1 LLAPEVIMDF
11 RDLARQA
18 ALRIPGVRGF
28 YKSSLELT
36 KRAEELTLQN
46 VKLVRS
52 NEELKLQLS
61 ILRGD
66 LARAVKEAEELRAAL
81 RNTER
86 SLEDLSRDKDMY
98 LDDIRRLERQ
108 LKTYGRKR

>member
-1 LLAPEVIMDF
+1 MDF
-11 RDLARQA
+11 RVFAKQA
-18 ALRIPGVRGF
+18 ALRIMVVRRL
-28 YKSSLELT
+28 YKSRLELS

-46 VKLVRS
+46 EKLIRS

-66 LARAVKEAEELRAAL
+66 LARAVNEAEELRAAL
-81 RNTER
+81 RKTER
-86 SLEDLSRDKDMY
+86 TVEDLSRDKDMY

-108 LKTYGRKR
+108 LGPFGRSDEQSA